1 MIYAYKRYILFLPLV
16 TGLQRSVGPMIHVIE
31 GQTLHVYNV
40 YLMIPMI
47 YIYHEDVIKW
57 EHFPEQTGVQ
67 TMEMPMVRD
76 AIALIMTSL

>member
-1 MIYAYKRYILFLPLV
+1 MPTLGQRRNASWVYI
-16 TGLQRSVGPMIHVIE
+16 
-31 GQTLHVYNV
+31 
-40 YLMIPMI
+40 MIPMI

-67 TMEMPMVRD
+67 TMEMPMIRD